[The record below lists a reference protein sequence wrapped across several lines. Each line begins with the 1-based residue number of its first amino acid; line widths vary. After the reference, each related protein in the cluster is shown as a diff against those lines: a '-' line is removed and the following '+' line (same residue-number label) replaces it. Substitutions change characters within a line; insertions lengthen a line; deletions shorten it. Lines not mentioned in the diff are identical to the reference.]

1 VVTSRIR
8 AVPSFWNSVP
18 FVIVIGCL
26 IVIASFGPR
35 SILGLFLEP
44 MTSAN
49 GWSRE
54 TFALALA
61 LQNLMWGAGQPVA
74 GAIADRFGTAKV
86 IAAGG
91 IVYALGL
98 VLMAYADGPFAL
110 HLTGGVMVG
119 LGMSAASF
127 SLVLSAFGRIV
138 TPQKRSIA
146 FGIGTAAGSFG
157 QFVFGLGGIQLI
169 NQFGWQ
175 NALVALGLI
184 VLIAPVLAVFLRG
197 TANDTAPLSAPQQSI
212 PQALREAFGHRSYN
226 LLVVGFFVCGFHV
239 AFITVHLPPFLSDMG
254 IAQRWG
260 GWAIALIGLFNIVG
274 SLASG
279 VIGGRMSKPVLLTF
293 IYLARGVAIALFL
306 TFPVTPVT
314 IILFS
319 ATMGLLWLSTV
330 PPTSA
335 LVATMFGPRYMATL
349 FGFVFFSHQV
359 GAFLGVW
366 LGGRLYDVTGSYDS
380 VWYIAIA
387 LSGFAALVHWPIQ
400 EKPVQRLQSGTA

>member
-1 VVTSRIR
+1 MTSRIR

>member
-1 VVTSRIR
+1 MTSRIR

-366 LGGRLYDVTGSYDS
+366 LGGRLYDVTGSYGS

>member
-1 VVTSRIR
+1 MASRNKTL
-8 AVPSFWNSVP
+8 PSFWNSVP
-18 FVIVIGCL
+18 FVIAAGCL
-26 IVIASFGPR
+26 IVMVSFGPR

-44 MTSAN
+44 MTGAK

-54 TFALALA
+54 SFALALA
-61 LQNLMWGAGQPVA
+61 IQNLMWGAGQPAA

-91 IVYALGL
+91 ILYALGL
-98 VLMAYADGPFAL
+98 VLIAYAEGPFAL
-110 HLTGGVMVG
+110 HLTGGVMIG

-127 SLVLSAFGRIV
+127 SLVLAAFGRIV

-157 QFVFGLGGIQLI
+157 QFVFGLGGVQLI
-169 NQFGWQ
+169 IQMGWQ
-175 NALVALGLI
+175 NALIALGLI
-184 VLIAPVLAVFLRG
+184 VLIVPLLAVVLRG
-197 TANDTAPLSAPQQSI
+197 TAGGGAGTPAMPQQSI
-212 PQALREAFGHRSYN
+212 LQALREAFGHRSYN
-226 LLVVGFFVCGFHV
+226 LLVIGFFVCGFHV
-239 AFITVHLPPFLSDMG
+239 AFIAVHLPPFLSDMG

-279 VIGGRMSKPVLLTF
+279 AIGSRMSKPVLLAF

-306 TFPVTPVT
+306 TFPVTPVSV
-314 IILFS
+314 ILFS
-319 ATMGLLWLSTV
+319 AAMGLLWLSTV

-366 LGGRLYDVTGSYDS
+366 LGGRLYDATGSYDS

-400 EKPVQRLQSGTA
+400 EKPVRRLQSGTA

>member
-1 VVTSRIR
+1 MTSRIR
-8 AVPSFWNSVP
+8 SVPSFWNSVP
-18 FVIVIGCL
+18 FVIAIGCL

-74 GAIADRFGTAKV
+74 GAVADRFGTAKV

-98 VLMAYADGPFAL
+98 VLMAYAEGPFAL

-184 VLIAPVLAVFLRG
+184 VLITPVLAVFLRG
-197 TANDTAPLSAPQQSI
+197 TAIGDTGPLSMPQQSI
-212 PQALREAFGHRSYN
+212 TQALKEAFGHRSYN

-254 IAQRWG
+254 IATRWG

-314 IILFS
+314 VILFS
-319 ATMGLLWLSTV
+319 AAMGLLWLSTV

-359 GAFLGVW
+359 GAFFGVW
-366 LGGRLYDVTGSYDS
+366 LGGRLYDATGSYDS

>member
-1 VVTSRIR
+1 MTSRIR

-279 VIGGRMSKPVLLTF
+279 VIGGRMSKPVLLAF

-359 GAFLGVW
+359 GAFFGVW
-366 LGGRLYDVTGSYDS
+366 LGGRLYDATGSYDS

>member
-1 VVTSRIR
+1 MTSRIR

-197 TANDTAPLSAPQQSI
+197 TASDTAPLSAPQQSI

-279 VIGGRMSKPVLLTF
+279 VIGGRMSKPVLLAF